1 MKYLVIILFFIGCN
15 TKNNDTSGAA
25 NTAPLS
31 HCDSLNLTIDS
42 LKKKLFVAKFKVE
55 RVQYYL
61 DIVEKKPSQQKF
73 LRGWIKRAVEE

>member
-1 MKYLVIILFFIGCN
+1 MKYLIVAFVFISCN
-15 TKNNDTSGAA
+15 MKNDNGADK
-25 NTAPLS
+25 NSPVT
-31 HCDSLNLTIDS
+31 HCDSLNYTIDS